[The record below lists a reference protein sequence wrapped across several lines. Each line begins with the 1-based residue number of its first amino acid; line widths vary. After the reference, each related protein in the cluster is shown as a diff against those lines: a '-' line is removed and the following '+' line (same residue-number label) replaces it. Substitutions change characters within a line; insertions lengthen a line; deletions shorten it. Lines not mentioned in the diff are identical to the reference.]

1 MKNIEYILNDCLNKA
16 MCQKGRI
23 QQPDSNKIA
32 EFVSKYVE
40 AKKLNLHAVV
50 ASLPTTNEAKL
61 KLKRAVENSFKDNEV
76 VEKREYSLGF
86 RHCYNWLKIEQMKS
100 KG

>member
-50 ASLPTTNEAKL
+50 KQSELL
-61 KLKRAVENSFKDNEV
+61 SKRPNTSSTWECFSKS
-76 VEKREYSLGF
+76 EK
-86 RHCYNWLKIEQMKS
+86 QQ
-100 KG
+100 KGNV

>member
-40 AKKLNLHAVV
+40 AKKLILNGVV
-50 ASLPTTNEAKL
+50 LQSEQFSL
-61 KLKRAVENSFKDNEV
+61 SDI
-76 VEKREYSLGF
+76 
-86 RHCYNWLKIEQMKS
+86 HKIAQGYTEDKFIEMVKHLQ
-100 KG
+100 G

>member
-50 ASLPTTNEAKL
+50 LQNEQFSL
-61 KLKRAVENSFKDNEV
+61 SDI
-76 VEKREYSLGF
+76 
-86 RHCYNWLKIEQMKS
+86 HKIAQGYTEDKFIEMVKHLQ
-100 KG
+100 G

>member
-50 ASLPTTNEAKL
+50 KSFYCCKEVIGL
-61 KLKRAVENSFKDNEV
+61 KEQCNSQCKECKKFVKDN
-76 VEKREYSLGF
+76 F
-86 RHCYNWLKIEQMKS
+86 
-100 KG
+100 

>member
-40 AKKLNLHAVV
+40 AEKLNLHAVV
-50 ASLPTTNEAKL
+50 ASLPSKKEIDFEAN
-61 KLKRAVENSFKDNEV
+61 RQADFINIFN
-76 VEKREYSLGF
+76 EKRQNLNKFLGF
-86 RHCYNWLKIEQMKS
+86 MNCVNWYAEKMK
-100 KG
+100 K